1 MPVSAAWTTRVTLP
15 HSPYPET
22 AVEARLR
29 FDSTEPYA
37 VCLVFPPMQPGDE
50 PVEWCFARELLN
62 EGRHAP
68 VGKGDVAVAPGPD
81 GTVHITLRSRTA
93 QAVISVPGEAVTGFL
108 LDSFAL
114 IPAGTET
121 AHLDLDGELA
131 RLRD

>member
-1 MPVSAAWTTRVTLP
+1 MAVSAAWTTRVTLP

-37 VCLVFPPMQPGDE
+37 VCLVFPPLRAEDE
-50 PVEWCFARELLN
+50 PVEWWFARELLN

-68 VGKGDVAVAPGPD
+68 VGQGDVIVAPGPD
-81 GTVHITLRSRTA
+81 ATVHVTLRSRTG
-93 QAVISVPGEAVTGFL
+93 QAVISIPGDAVTGFL

-114 IPAGTET
+114 IPAGSESE
-121 AHLDLDGELA
+121 HLDLDAELA
-131 RLRD
+131 RLCA